1 MSMLEL
7 YLNKIL
13 PLSKTQT
20 AWTDVSETVE
30 IKFNKYGKRAV
41 PALLCYYMYAVSNLL
56 HAYFGRC
63 YLPSHLNCL
72 DKYCL
77 MEKH

>member
-20 AWTDVSETVE
+20 ARTDVSEKVE
-30 IKFNKYGKRAV
+30 IKFNKYGK
-41 PALLCYYMYAVSNLL
+41 
-56 HAYFGRC
+56 
-63 YLPSHLNCL
+63 
-72 DKYCL
+72 
-77 MEKH
+77 

>member
-7 YLNKIL
+7 YLNKML

-30 IKFNKYGKRAV
+30 IKFNKYGK
-41 PALLCYYMYAVSNLL
+41 
-56 HAYFGRC
+56 
-63 YLPSHLNCL
+63 
-72 DKYCL
+72 
-77 MEKH
+77 